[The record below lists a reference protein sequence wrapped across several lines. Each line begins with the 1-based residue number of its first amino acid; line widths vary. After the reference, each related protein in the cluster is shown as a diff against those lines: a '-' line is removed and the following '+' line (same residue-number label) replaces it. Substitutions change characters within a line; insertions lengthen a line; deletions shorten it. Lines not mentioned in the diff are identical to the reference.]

1 MGFTQNELQDSAF
14 SFFKEANS
22 VLGVDVP
29 ALVQKNGIE
38 LQYVGEPGAPT
49 GSTHPLHTISTF
61 A

>member
-38 LQYVGEPGAPT
+38 LQYVGEPVC
-49 GSTHPLHTISTF
+49 HPGEALAF
-61 A
+61 ER